1 MGPRVLKN
9 FFLYSVGHTYSNLSR
24 LFLRLFTGVIFL
36 QFGIR
41 QILHFSEI
49 TPYFSG
55 FWGMSPELC
64 ISLIVSVELI
74 CATCISLG
82 FLTRIAVFPA
92 FALMCYVESLLMHP
106 MNLASNQLF
115 IFQPGYPIMFMGIF
129 IYMLLAGPGKVSVDY
144 LIAVH
149 LDHNQEED
157 EVLEKA

>member
-1 MGPRVLKN
+1 MGPQAVKN

-24 LFLRLFTGVIFL
+24 LFLRLFTGVMFL

-41 QILHFSEI
+41 QILHFGEI
-49 TPYFSG
+49 APHFSG
-55 FWGMSPELC
+55 FWDMSPELS
-64 ISLIVSVELI
+64 ISVIVSVELL
-74 CATCISLG
+74 CATCIILG
-82 FLTRIAVFPA
+82 FLTRIAVIPA
-92 FALMCYVESLLMHP
+92 FVLMCYVESLLMHP
-106 MNLASNQLF
+106 MSVATHQLF

-129 IYMLLAGPGKVSVDY
+129 IYMLLAGPGKISVDY